1 MTIQSTNQSR
11 LLSSAVIFGVLGL
24 GGCGAVDP
32 TVPESG
38 PVEATEAALQPLCA
52 QHQLTP
58 TAAVGNVDRT
68 TTPPRCCTGFTITV
82 KNSSPVVCSGTGKW
96 EVHKNHS
103 LVRRGDVARRDFQRP
118 TDFISV
124 NLGIQKPFDVRVIMG
139 GLDQTF
145 PVR

>member
-1 MTIQSTNQSR
+1 
-11 LLSSAVIFGVLGL
+11 
-24 GGCGAVDP
+24 
-32 TVPESG
+32 
-38 PVEATEAALQPLCA
+38 
-52 QHQLTP
+52 
-58 TAAVGNVDRT
+58 
-68 TTPPRCCTGFTITV
+68 
-82 KNSSPVVCSGTGKW
+82 VVCSGTGKW

-103 LVRRGDVARRDFQRP
+103 IVRRGDVARRDFQRP